1 MDKISDLKNIVINTL
16 DTNKAEDIV
25 TIDLKDKSSMADF
38 MIIASGTSSR
48 HIQSLSEQVLEKLKD
63 NGFKNSKIE
72 GKESSEWKL
81 VDGIDLIVHIFHPE
95 KRKFYELEKIWSE
108 LIPKRESY
116 HMKKIQIYLIIFCTQ
131 FLFLEKVNSAEI
143 DIYKKID
150 LFGEVLEKINKEY
163 VDEINQ
169 SESMDSAING
179 LLQSLD
185 PYSSYMSPEIFEEMQ
200 TETSGEFGGL
210 GIEVS
215 MEAGVVKV
223 ITPIDDTPASKA
235 GIKAG
240 DYIVKI
246 NDVQVQGKSL
256 SEAVDLMRG
265 PVGSGIELTV
275 RRRGAKKALTFNVVR
290 EIIEVQSVKSELLEN
305 NIGYL
310 RLTSFN
316 DNSSQQIKKQI
327 KKLKKNKNLNSYILD
342 LRNNPGGLLSQAI
355 KISDF
360 FLENGEIVSTKSRK
374 KSENRKWFAKKGDI
388 LDGKTLL
395 VLINYGSASASEIV
409 AGALKDHKR
418 AILVGENSYGK
429 GSVQSIIPLK
439 NKGAIR
445 LTVAKYYLPSGKS
458 ISEVGVR
465 PDIEVNE
472 EGDDFRIKTDT
483 DNQLNYAIKLLN
495 G

>member
-1 MDKISDLKNIVINTL
+1 
-16 DTNKAEDIV
+16 
-25 TIDLKDKSSMADF
+25 
-38 MIIASGTSSR
+38 
-48 HIQSLSEQVLEKLKD
+48 
-63 NGFKNSKIE
+63 
-72 GKESSEWKL
+72 
-81 VDGIDLIVHIFHPE
+81 
-95 KRKFYELEKIWSE
+95 
-108 LIPKRESY
+108 
-116 HMKKIQIYLIIFCTQ
+116 MKTVQFYLIIFLTQ
-131 FLFLEKVNSAEI
+131 FLFLKQINSAEI

-185 PYSSYMSPEIFEEMQ
+185 PYSAYMSPEIFQEMQ

-223 ITPIDDTPASKA
+223 ISPIDDTPASKA

-246 NDVQVQGKSL
+246 NNIQVQGKSL

-275 RRRGAKKALTFNVVR
+275 RRRGIKKALTFNITR
-290 EIIEVQSVKSELLEN
+290 EIIEVQSVKSDLLDN
-305 NIGYL
+305 NIGYI

-327 KKLKKNKNLNSYILD
+327 KKLKKNENLKAFILD

-374 KSENRKWFAKKGDI
+374 KSENKRWFAKKGDI
-388 LDGKTLL
+388 TDGKTLL

-418 AILVGENSYGK
+418 AVILGESSYGK

-445 LTVAKYYLPSGKS
+445 LTVAKYYLPSGDS

-472 EGDDFRIKTDT
+472 EGDNFRIKTET